1 MTKSKLCAI
10 LILETKTNTFSERN
24 NIMKTVTSAFI
35 YRAYQAIFQYQEYS
49 YAKHAYFQDK
59 QKYQTGMSCLG

>member
-1 MTKSKLCAI
+1 MTNSKLCAI
-10 LILETKTNTFSERN
+10 LTSEIKTNTFIERN

-49 YAKHAYFQDK
+49 YAKHAHFQDK
-59 QKYQTGMSCLG
+59 QKDQTGVSCLG